1 MAQRVLFMG
10 SPQFAIPTLQALM
23 TGYQAGYQ
31 VVGVVTQP
39 DRPSGRGRQLHPP
52 PVKELAQAH
61 GLPVLQPASLRSPEA
76 IAELQA
82 LQPDVI
88 VVAAFGQILRPAVL
102 DLPPF
107 GCLNV
112 HASLLPRWRGAAPIA
127 AAILAGDE
135 ATGITIMRMDP
146 GLDTGP
152 ILRQRALPIAPDD
165 TAASLGERLARL
177 GADLL
182 LDTLPDW
189 LAGRLEPQPQDDAL
203 VTLAPQLEKEQG
215 HIDWSEPAEA
225 IARRVRA
232 FHPWPGTFT
241 TWQGAP
247 LRILR
252 ASAESSA
259 GTAEGGAP
267 PGTVVAAPRGPA
279 VATGRGWLCL
289 VEVQP
294 AGKRPMPAD
303 AFVRGARGFVGS
315 RLV

>member
-1 MAQRVLFMG
+1 MAQRVVFMG
-10 SPQFAIPTLQALM
+10 SPQFAIPTLRALM
-23 TGYQAGYQ
+23 QGYQ

-39 DRPSGRGRQLHPP
+39 DRPSGRGRQLQPP
-52 PVKELAQAH
+52 PVKVLAQAH

-76 IAELQA
+76 VAALQA
-82 LQPDVI
+82 LHPDVI

-112 HASLLPRWRGAAPIA
+112 HASLLPRWRGAAPIS

-135 ATGITIMRMDP
+135 TAGITIMRMDP

-152 ILRQRALPIAPDD
+152 ILRQDSLPIAPDD
-165 TAASLGERLARL
+165 TSESLGEKLARL

-189 LAGRLEPQPQDDAL
+189 LAGRIEPQPQDDAL
-203 VTLAPQLEKEQG
+203 ATFAPQLEKEQG
-215 HIDWSEPAEA
+215 HIDWSEPADA

-252 ASAESSA
+252 ASAESSSVPS
-259 GTAEGGAP
+259 EGRTP
-267 PGTVVAAPRGPA
+267 PGTVVATPEGPT
-279 VATGRGWLCL
+279 VATGRGWLRL
-289 VEVQP
+289 IEVQP

-303 AFVRGARGFVGS
+303 AFVRGARGFPGS
-315 RLV
+315 RLA

>member
-10 SPQFAIPTLQALM
+10 SPPFALPTLQALM
-23 TGYQAGYQ
+23 QGYH

-39 DRPSGRGRQLHPP
+39 DRPSGRGRQLQPP
-52 PVKELAQAH
+52 PVKMVAQAH

-76 IAELQA
+76 IAALQA
-82 LQPDVI
+82 LRPDMI

-135 ATGITIMRMDP
+135 TAGITIMQMDP

-152 ILRQRALPIAPDD
+152 ILRQSALPIAPDD
-165 TAASLGERLARL
+165 TSESLGEKLARL

-182 LDTLPDW
+182 LATLPDW
-189 LAGRLEPQPQDDAL
+189 LAGKIQPQPQDN
-203 VTLAPQLEKEQG
+203 TLATFAPQLEKEQG
-215 HIDWSEPAEA
+215 HIDWSQPADA

-241 TWQGAP
+241 TWQSAP

-252 ASAESSA
+252 ASAESASGEE
-259 GTAEGGAP
+259 GTL
-267 PGTVVAAPRGPA
+267 PGTVEATPDGPA
-279 VATGRGWLCL
+279 VATGRGRLRL
-289 VEVQP
+289 IEVQP

-303 AFVRGARGFVGS
+303 AFVRGARGFLGS
-315 RLV
+315 RLA

>member
-10 SPQFAIPTLQALM
+10 SPQFAVPTLQALM
-23 TGYQAGYQ
+23 SGYQ

-52 PVKELAQAH
+52 PVKAVAQAR

-82 LQPDVI
+82 LHPDVI

-135 ATGITIMRMDP
+135 TAGITIMRMDP

-165 TAASLGERLARL
+165 TAESLGEKLARL

-189 LAGRLEPQPQDDAL
+189 LAGRIEPQPQDDAQA
-203 VTLAPQLEKEQG
+203 TFAPQLEKEQG
-215 HIDWSEPAEA
+215 HIDWSEPADA
-225 IARRVRA
+225 IARQVRA

-252 ASAESSA
+252 ASAEPSSA
-259 GTAEGGAP
+259 EGTLT
-267 PGTVVAAPRGPA
+267 GTVVATPEGPA
-279 VATGRGWLCL
+279 VATGRGWLRL
-289 VEVQP
+289 IEVQP
-294 AGKRPMPAD
+294 AGKRPMPAS
-303 AFVRGARGFVGS
+303 AFVRGARGFLGS
-315 RLV
+315 RLM

>member
-1 MAQRVLFMG
+1 MAHRVLFMG

-23 TGYQAGYQ
+23 SGYQ
-31 VVGVVTQP
+31 VAGVVTQP

-52 PVKELAQAH
+52 PVKVLAQAH

-82 LQPDVI
+82 LHPDVI

-102 DLPPF
+102 NLPPF

-135 ATGITIMRMDP
+135 MAGITIMRMDP

-165 TAASLGERLARL
+165 TSESLGDKLARL

-189 LAGRLEPQPQDDAL
+189 LAGRIEPQAQDDAL
-203 VTLAPQLEKEQG
+203 ATFAPQLEKEQG
-215 HIDWSEPAEA
+215 HIDWSGPADA
-225 IARRVRA
+225 IARQVRA

-252 ASAESSA
+252 ASVESSSIPS
-259 GTAEGGAP
+259 EGRTP
-267 PGTVVAAPRGPA
+267 PGTVVATPEGPA
-279 VATGRGWLCL
+279 VATGRGWLRL
-289 VEVQP
+289 IEVQP

-303 AFVRGARGFVGS
+303 AFVRGARGFLGS

>member
-1 MAQRVLFMG
+1 MAHRVLFMG
-10 SPQFAIPTLQALM
+10 SPQFAIPALQALI
-23 TGYQAGYQ
+23 TGNQAGYQ

-52 PVKELAQAH
+52 PVKVLAQAH

-76 IAELQA
+76 IAELQV
-82 LQPDVI
+82 LHPDVI

-135 ATGITIMRMDP
+135 TTGITIMRIDP

-165 TAASLGERLARL
+165 TAQSLGEKLARL

-189 LAGRLEPQPQDDAL
+189 LAGKIEPQPQDDAL
-203 VTLAPQLEKEQG
+203 ATFAPQLKKEQG
-215 HIDWSEPAEA
+215 HIDWSEAADA

-252 ASAESSA
+252 ASAESSPVPSEREA
-259 GTAEGGAP
+259 L
-267 PGTVVAAPRGPA
+267 PGTVVTTPEGPA
-279 VATGRGWLCL
+279 VATGRGRLRL

-303 AFVRGARGFVGS
+303 AFVRGARGFLGGW
-315 RLV
+315 LV

>member
-1 MAQRVLFMG
+1 
-10 SPQFAIPTLQALM
+10 
-23 TGYQAGYQ
+23 
-31 VVGVVTQP
+31 
-39 DRPSGRGRQLHPP
+39 
-52 PVKELAQAH
+52 
-61 GLPVLQPASLRSPEA
+61 
-76 IAELQA
+76 
-82 LQPDVI
+82 

-127 AAILAGDE
+127 AAILDGDE
-135 ATGITIMRMDP
+135 TTGVTIMRMDP

-165 TAASLGERLARL
+165 TAESLGEKLARL

-189 LAGRLEPQPQDDAL
+189 LAGRLEPQPQDETQ
-203 VTLAPQLEKEQG
+203 VTLAPQLEKERG

-225 IARRVRA
+225 IARQVRA

-252 ASAESSA
+252 ASAESSLA
-259 GTAEGGAP
+259 SSGEVL
-267 PGTVVAAPRGPA
+267 PGTVVAAPGGPA
-279 VATGRGWLCL
+279 VATGRGTLRL
-289 VEVQP
+289 IEVQP

-315 RLV
+315 RLA

>member
-1 MAQRVLFMG
+1 
-10 SPQFAIPTLQALM
+10 
-23 TGYQAGYQ
+23 
-31 VVGVVTQP
+31 
-39 DRPSGRGRQLHPP
+39 
-52 PVKELAQAH
+52 VKVLAQAR
-61 GLPVLQPASLRSPEA
+61 GLPVVQPASLRSPEA
-76 IAELQA
+76 IAALQA
-82 LQPDVI
+82 LRPDVI

-135 ATGITIMRMDP
+135 TAGITIMRMDP

-165 TAASLGERLARL
+165 TSESLGEKLARL

-189 LAGRLEPQPQDDAL
+189 LAGKIQLQPQDDAL
-203 VTLAPQLEKEQG
+203 VTFAPQLEKEQG
-215 HIDWSEPAEA
+215 RIDWSEPADTL
-225 IARRVRA
+225 ARRVRA

-252 ASAESSA
+252 ASAEFSPALSGGE
-259 GTAEGGAP
+259 GTL
-267 PGTVVAAPRGPA
+267 PGTVVATPEGPA
-279 VATGRGWLCL
+279 VATGRGWLRL
-289 VEVQP
+289 IEVQP

-303 AFVRGARGFVGS
+303 AFVRGARGFLGS
-315 RLV
+315 RLA

>member
-10 SPQFAIPTLQALM
+10 SPQFAIPTLQTLL
-23 TGYQAGYQ
+23 AGYQ

-82 LQPDVI
+82 LRPDVI

-165 TAASLGERLARL
+165 TSASLGEKLARL

-189 LAGRLEPQPQDDAL
+189 LAGRLEPRPQDGTQ

-215 HIDWSEPAEA
+215 HIDWSEPADA
-225 IARRVRA
+225 IARQVRA

-241 TWQGAP
+241 IWQGAP

-252 ASAESSA
+252 ASAESSL
-259 GTAEGGAP
+259 AP
-267 PGTVVAAPRGPA
+267 SGETLPGTVVAAPDGPA
-279 VATGRGWLCL
+279 VATGRGALRL
-289 VEVQP
+289 IEVQP

-315 RLV
+315 RLM

>member
-10 SPQFAIPTLQALM
+10 SPQFAVPALQALM
-23 TGYQAGYQ
+23 SGYQ

-52 PVKELAQAH
+52 PVKVLAQAH

-82 LQPDVI
+82 LHPDVI

-107 GCLNV
+107 GCLNI

-135 ATGITIMRMDP
+135 TAGITIMRMDP

-165 TAASLGERLARL
+165 TAESLGEKLARL

-189 LAGRLEPQPQDDAL
+189 LAGRIEPQPQDDAL

-215 HIDWSEPAEA
+215 HIDWSGPADA
-225 IARRVRA
+225 IARQVRA

-241 TWQGAP
+241 PWQGAP

-252 ASAESSA
+252 ASAEPSSV
-259 GTAEGGAP
+259 EGMLT
-267 PGTVVAAPRGPA
+267 GTVVATPEGPA
-279 VATGRGWLCL
+279 VATGRGWLRL
-289 VEVQP
+289 IEVQP
-294 AGKRPMPAD
+294 AGKRPMPAS
-303 AFVRGARGFVGS
+303 AFVRGARGFLGS

>member
-10 SPQFAIPTLQALM
+10 SPQFAIPTLQALI
-23 TGYQAGYQ
+23 AGYQ

-39 DRPSGRGRQLHPP
+39 DRPSGRGQQLHPP

-76 IAELQA
+76 MAELQA
-82 LQPDVI
+82 LRPDVI

-135 ATGITIMRMDP
+135 TTGVTIMRMDP

-152 ILRQRALPIAPDD
+152 VLRQDSLPIAPDD
-165 TAASLGERLARL
+165 TTESLGEKLARL

-189 LAGRLEPQPQDDAL
+189 LAGRLEPQPQDETQ
-203 VTLAPQLEKEQG
+203 VTLAPQLKKEQG
-215 HIDWSEPAEA
+215 HVDWGEPAEA

-252 ASAESSA
+252 ASAESSS
-259 GTAEGGAP
+259 AP
-267 PGTVVAAPRGPA
+267 SEEVLPGTVVATPDGLA
-279 VATGRGWLCL
+279 VATGRGTLRL
-289 VEVQP
+289 IEVQP

>member
-10 SPQFAIPTLQALM
+10 SPQFAIPTLRALL
-23 TGYQAGYQ
+23 QGYQ

-39 DRPSGRGRQLHPP
+39 DRPSGRGRQLQPP
-52 PVKELAQAH
+52 PVKVLAQAR

-76 IAELQA
+76 IAALQA
-82 LQPDVI
+82 LRPDVI

-135 ATGITIMRMDP
+135 TSGITVMRMDP

-165 TAASLGERLARL
+165 TSESLGEKLAQL

-189 LAGRLEPQPQDDAL
+189 LARKILPQPQDN
-203 VTLAPQLEKEQG
+203 TLATFAPQLEKEQG
-215 HIDWSEPAEA
+215 HVDWSEPADA

-252 ASAESSA
+252 ASAESASA
-259 GTAEGGAP
+259 SRGEGAL
-267 PGTVVAAPRGPA
+267 PGTVEATPDGP
-279 VATGRGWLCL
+279 VVVTGRGRLRL
-289 VEVQP
+289 IEVQP

-303 AFVRGARGFVGS
+303 AFVRGARGFLGS